1 MNVQLIPKEFWEERR
16 RYREQ
21 ASAPSATTPNSAIS
35 NVAAPQ
41 SYQPELSELA
51 MYKDIGGQAAQSSEG
66 NIAAMVPTAYR
77 GVSKYVGRHGEQA
90 YTNMGASSEQPSPS
104 PSLMTR
110 TSSLASVSAPVA
122 RQPQTS
128 MPDLAE
134 NPLRNQLIEE
144 YKGIQQMIQ
153 DGMTTNIPGRRLTA
167 DGLRALMGRAS
178 DISRQLG
185 SDVAAQNQIVGQ
197 LSSTALQGQ
206 NQLNIENARLQN
218 QLEADASSGLMEG
231 RMAQAD
237 YYRSM
242 AEANRA
248 NTRRV
253 VPPSELIPQ
262 PVLTGFDDTDI
273 AALEAHNARANMA
286 DATFNAVLVASKQLG
301 VDPLEYLQKKIEEL
315 GNFSIID
322 PQTGAVSEEL
332 KREKENRLRAYTD
345 AMTALIR
352 NGFFI
357 GSQTSKFA
365 EGGLV
370 TPPPEPSMIQNYQQ
384 YIEMARKMGLPPI
397 GFEQYAQ
404 LQGPSPADASAEPAS
419 GPGASAQ
426 RAVIY
431 GDHGLRGR
439 WGDP

>member
-1 MNVQLIPKEFWEERR
+1 
-16 RYREQ
+16 
-21 ASAPSATTPNSAIS
+21 
-35 NVAAPQ
+35 
-41 SYQPELSELA
+41 
-51 MYKDIGGQAAQSSEG
+51 
-66 NIAAMVPTAYR
+66 
-77 GVSKYVGRHGEQA
+77 
-90 YTNMGASSEQPSPS
+90 
-104 PSLMTR
+104 
-110 TSSLASVSAPVA
+110 
-122 RQPQTS
+122 
-128 MPDLAE
+128 
-134 NPLRNQLIEE
+134 
-144 YKGIQQMIQ
+144 
-153 DGMTTNIPGRRLTA
+153 
-167 DGLRALMGRAS
+167 MGRAS

-185 SDVAAQNQIVGQ
+185 SDVAAQNQIAGQ

-206 NQLNIENARLQN
+206 NQLNVENARLQN

-248 NTRRV
+248 NTRRA

-262 PVLTGFDDTDI
+262 PVLTGFDDTDT

-286 DATFNAVLVASKQLG
+286 DATFNAVLVASKKLG

-315 GNFSIID
+315 GNFSITD

-332 KREKENRLRAYTD
+332 RREKENRLRAYTD

-357 GSQTSKFA
+357 GSQTSRFA

-370 TPPPEPSMIQNYQQ
+370 TPPPEPSMIQSYQQ

-404 LQGPSPADASAEPAS
+404 LQAQAQPMQAQNQPAAPELQPNAQSSMGIMGFAEGGVIPEIGPQVDGKVVIDPDPNAPTDSIPAIIDGQHPAALDS
-419 GPGASAQ
+419 GEMVIPKDVVMYYGVQKLQQMISKARQDMSKGAGVQ
-426 RAVIY
+426 
-431 GDHGLRGR
+431 
-439 WGDP
+439 